1 MELKI
6 KNYLIISIFILLIG
20 ISIQSKFIYAQD
32 DEEGNNHVQE
42 HKSYHLDLKDND
54 DTYKNNEHESNN
66 NKDDDDFI
74 TKKIKLKSQIKN
86 ITKQIEVLNSST
98 TNYINNSFK
107 YNYSLNNSNS
117 FKSNI
122 STQKNKTLNLLKD
135 KLSQLEIQLKN
146 LTLSQNQTNLN
157 LSHKVNINTTIT
169 TNNNNSLNQS
179 KINSNNI
186 NNNKLNNN
194 SNFDFNLIFKNFLNS
209 IIGIF
214 N

>member
-107 YNYSLNNSNS
+107 
-117 FKSNI
+117 SNI

-157 LSHKVNINTTIT
+157 LSHKDKINTTIT

-186 NNNKLNNN
+186 NKLSNNR
-194 SNFDFNLIFKNFLNS
+194 NFDFNLIFKNFLNS

-214 N
+214 K